1 MGTCRNSTCWRKK
14 IETQINNDIGSIEM
28 DARKTVYHWIKHS
41 IFVPGL
47 LCIIWFL
54 LRTGTKPS
62 RAIYPCQQAAT
73 TGGYL
78 WLATFVLPL
87 VSAIWP
93 KRLRKC
99 SRTKFIGGGIII
111 LVTLSSIY
119 GLYELSG
126 TPPTQSIK
134 VAQMNFTQRT
144 AESAPASTIFVVN
157 GTSGDDG
164 GVTALLQL
172 MEHHAMPFYSAQE
185 NRHSGL
191 IGSNDVVI
199 IKVNCQWDERG
210 GTNTDLVKA
219 LVRAIV
225 NHPDRFTGEI
235 VIADNGQGQGGST
248 GRGGSLNY
256 SRNNADDTSQSM
268 QRVADSFAHDHHVS
282 TYLWDSITTK
292 RVDEYARGDLSSG
305 YVVNTTPDPRTGLL
319 VSYPKFTTAYGTYV
333 SFKMGLWDPVNKTC
347 DSDRLKVINVPVL
360 KTHSAYGVTASVKH
374 YMGVGS
380 DRLTNELGHSSHDA
394 VGNGG
399 MGTEMIGTRF
409 PTLNII
415 DAIRINA
422 HPRQGPPTAYDQAT
436 QTNVIAASTDP
447 VALDYWSAKNVLL
460 PTAKLLGYS
469 DLSSM
474 SPDNTAPGSFGTW
487 LRLSMDEI
495 HRAGYQATMSETSMN
510 VFIAQLH

>member
-1 MGTCRNSTCWRKK
+1 
-14 IETQINNDIGSIEM
+14 M
-28 DARKTVYHWIKHS
+28 DTRRTGHHRIKHS
-41 IFVPGL
+41 IFISGL

-54 LRTGTKPS
+54 FRTGTKPS
-62 RAIYPCQQAAT
+62 RAIYPCQQAAA

-87 VSAIWP
+87 ISVIRT
-93 KRLRKC
+93 KRLREC
-99 SRTKFIGGGIII
+99 SRTKLIGGGIII
-111 LVTLSSIY
+111 LVALSSTY

-126 TPPTQSIK
+126 TPPTQSIG
-134 VAQMNFTQRT
+134 VAQMNFTQHT
-144 AESAPASTIFVVN
+144 AETAPASTIFVVN

-164 GVTALLQL
+164 GFTTLLQL
-172 MEHHAMPFYSAQE
+172 MEQHATPFYSTLE
-185 NRHSGL
+185 NRQKGL

-225 NHPDRFTGEI
+225 SHPDRFTGEI

-248 GRGGSLNY
+248 GGGGSLNY

-268 QRVADSFAHDHHVS
+268 QRVANSFAKDHRVS

-292 RVDEYARGDLSSG
+292 RVDEYAVGNLADG
-305 YVVNTTPDPRTGLL
+305 YVVNTTPNPQTGLL
-319 VSYPKFTTAYGTYV
+319 ASYPKFTTSYGTHV
-333 SFKMGLWDPVNKTC
+333 SFKMGIWNPINKTY

-360 KTHSAYGVTASVKH
+360 KTHSTYGVTASVKH

-380 DRLTNELGHSSHDA
+380 DKLTNGLGHSSHNA
-394 VGNGG
+394 IGNGG
-399 MGTEMIGTRF
+399 MGTEMVETRF
-409 PTLNII
+409 PTLSII

-422 HPRQGPPTAYDQAT
+422 HPQQGPRTAYDQAT

-460 PTAKLLGYS
+460 PTAQLLGYS

-495 HRAGYQATMSETSMN
+495 HRAGYQATMSETGMN
-510 VFIAQLH
+510 VFIAQLP